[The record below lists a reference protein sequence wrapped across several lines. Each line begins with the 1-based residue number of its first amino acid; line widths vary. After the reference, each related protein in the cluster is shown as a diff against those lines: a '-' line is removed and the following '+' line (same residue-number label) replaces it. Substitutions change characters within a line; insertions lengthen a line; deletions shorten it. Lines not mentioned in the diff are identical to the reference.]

1 MEFNDIKAAAE
12 RSRRFTHEIDGR
24 RFDLVTPT
32 QFAVNLISEE
42 RRTFAKVQ
50 RQVVLAA
57 LRGWA
62 NVTTDDLRLPDLEL
76 PREPIVFSVEMAEIL
91 LNERP
96 DWEDK
101 LADVV
106 SQRVKERR
114 ERLEAASGN

>member
-1 MEFNDIKAAAE
+1 MEVDAIKAAAE
-12 RSRRFTHEIDGR
+12 RARRFAHEIDGR

-42 RRTFAKVQ
+42 RRTFARVQ
-50 RQVVLAA
+50 RHVVLAA
-57 LRGWA
+57 LRGWS
-62 NVTTDDLRLPDLEL
+62 NVTTDDLRLAELEV
-76 PREPIVFSVEMAEIL
+76 PREPLVFSAEMAEIL

-96 DWEDK
+96 DWEDA